1 MSITLREKDYWIA
14 RLSANIDDAVEQK
27 LGTTIESLKQE
38 AKAKVKAN
46 SLVAANMEDKFA
58 EYQRMVKS
66 KNEAYA
72 IYQRLQKQE
81 DKLEAEIVD
90 AIRESDKN
98 APRYIS
104 DVQSLLNNIS
114 DKDYLPFMPTAFQ
127 KAEELKKDLLDQ
139 IMFATSSTKL
149 MDFVTAFMDN
159 IRSKL

>member
-1 MSITLREKDYWIA
+1 MSITLREKDYWIT

-46 SLVAANMEDKFA
+46 SLVAAGVEDKFA
-58 EYQRMVKS
+58 EYQRVVKN
-66 KNEAYA
+66 KNEAYD
-72 IYQRLQKQE
+72 IYRNLQKKE
-81 DKLEAEIVD
+81 DKLEEEIVD
-90 AIRESDKN
+90 TILDSDKT
-98 APRYIS
+98 APSYIRNI
-104 DVQSLLNNIS
+104 DNLLNRLAE
-114 DKDYLPFMPTAFQ
+114 DRYLPFMSTTFQ
-127 KAEELKKDLLDQ
+127 KAENLKKDLLDQ